1 MTKGQKKCALAG
13 EKIPPKDSHAS
24 YSVQEHIENG
34 KLSTQLISTTKKEI
48 TADFYNKNNSKVKVD
63 LSKIPDNEIID
74 VSNGQGLSGKASRY
88 TRKDKEVI
96 LTNGIPPGSYEIVK

>member
-1 MTKGQKKCALAG
+1 MCTGRG
-13 EKIPPKDSHAS
+13 KIPPKDSHAS

-74 VSNGQGLSGKASRY
+74 VSNGQGCLVRRLD
-88 TRKDKEVI
+88 TPRKIKR
-96 LTNGIPPGSYEIVK
+96 LY

>member
-1 MTKGQKKCALAG
+1 M
-13 EKIPPKDSHAS
+13 
-24 YSVQEHIENG
+24 N
-34 KLSTQLISTTKKEI
+34 
-48 TADFYNKNNSKVKVD
+48 KVD

-88 TRKDKEVI
+88 ARKDKEVI

>member
-1 MTKGQKKCALAG
+1 MSGCYRRQPVAVELKLNALPSLPA
-13 EKIPPKDSHAS
+13 
-24 YSVQEHIENG
+24 
-34 KLSTQLISTTKKEI
+34 QLISTTKKEI

-88 TRKDKEVI
+88 ARKDKEVI